1 MWNVKEYEMLKQT
14 EIEIYQLKYGNIVMV
29 CAMLH
34 NVCIAR
40 KRSSHWK
47 CSVKT
52 GALKNF
58 AIYKR
63 KHLGQSLF
71 SIKFLTFHVC
81 NFIKRS
87 LQHRCSPGN
96 IAKFLRTPIFKNICE
111 RLLLKRLSLQP
122 SLEINRCEIDYERV
136 LIFLSSKS
144 LFYVTNEFIFIIQLL
159 GYRQCTASIVCQL
172 TVVFYYFLIDKIKR
186 K

>member
-63 KHLGQSLF
+63 KHLG
-71 SIKFLTFHVC
+71 
-81 NFIKRS
+81 
-87 LQHRCSPGN
+87 
-96 IAKFLRTPIFKNICE
+96 
-111 RLLLKRLSLQP
+111 
-122 SLEINRCEIDYERV
+122 
-136 LIFLSSKS
+136 
-144 LFYVTNEFIFIIQLL
+144 
-159 GYRQCTASIVCQL
+159 
-172 TVVFYYFLIDKIKR
+172 
-186 K
+186 

>member
-1 MWNVKEYEMLKQT
+1 MWNVKEYGMLKQT

-34 NVCIAR
+34 NLCIAR

-47 CSVKT
+47 RSVKT

-63 KHLGQSLF
+63 KDLGQSLF
-71 SIKFLTFHVC
+71 SIKLLTFMSVTLLKGVSSTGVLLE
-81 NFIKRS
+81 ILR
-87 LQHRCSPGN
+87 
-96 IAKFLRTPIFKNICE
+96 KFFRTPIFKNICE